1 MANKKIPGKSK
12 TRQTTVDQGEGLSPS
27 TVVDES
33 QLSDAGEPPPDEE
46 PPPEVIPV
54 GDDLPIDDKPPL
66 GDEPAQD
73 QESEGYVAE
82 REALRVLHE
91 RITELGFDSVFE
103 VVRDGPAEVRAKIL
117 SRTPQIMDPMQ
128 EDELFDQAQARAAGL
143 TRLYA
148 QLCARSEPAL
158 QALAKLEPPESPEDH
173 TWVHRSIGGSGNY
186 EDWFKQTSAA
196 GFAHPDSVGSL
207 FSPASYLTDL
217 YRAAKPLHPSTSGL
231 QLNLRRPDLGPL
243 LLSDAN
249 LNEEV
254 STLALTLE
262 VLEAG
267 VTGDVDELLR
277 TSVYPMNLPYNHA
290 SEQILQGMAA
300 RKSSPAELWSVLGDF
315 EGQALRHDANLS
327 SWATRMPA
335 NYAWDA
341 LGMSPELLKI
351 CTEPQNTHA
360 PDVMKYFGLTSL
372 NQVEYGSNF
381 KAALQLPLDTILTVL
396 GAGPFYDV
404 SNPGISGIKVNPEQ
418 LFTIACTT
426 SVENSSFTNILTNP
440 WISTGGSNQLVLHF
454 GSTRI
459 EGNDGKVGWIAQ
471 VGDIPARVTEQVL
484 TEATVPVLAPDRY
497 VTAYLYITLEQ
508 YLANP
513 VPIYIK
519 GINVDYPEVVIP
531 LSDALELSMI
541 YVPKIAPPQTYGAR
555 YINGWV
561 DGTTN
566 PPKPMYWYIGAGLGQ
581 PASKPPNSPSTSG
594 LYNRNGR
601 GFERLNRLVRLQ
613 RHVKVLSF
621 EELDWLIS
629 QASDII
635 SAHPLTQSLQALAVY
650 LPLRQRYGMTVDSFA
665 ACLGSLNTFH
675 GAGKLSFY
683 TTLFGDVNLIGQ
695 ANVDFQQATQ
705 DQSSLNARARLCQG
719 LKIDDATLIVL
730 AQFLPAIGANKV
742 LPVLGLEQIS
752 ALYRLVAIPRLFGLS
767 VVEALH
773 FWDVLAEPDAIVQAL
788 AQPRPNQIALGVLIR
803 TGYLVDWMHSAELN
817 PAQLMALTSRRYPVQ
832 STPELQVFI
841 ANIYSTLTGRA
852 VVEAARQA
860 TEDAVLRAQLARHIG
875 AEFNLKPNIATAA
888 LVWVDAVAAAMAPS
902 LQGYNLMSF
911 WADIERVGLGT
922 VTLDALPQAVQY
934 AYLMR
939 QFAQVCHWAQLGEQD
954 LDVLLPASAAI
965 PSALTGELNPP
976 ILTLQLLLL
985 LSRYRKWQ
993 RILVAEVAEARKLLQ
1008 RAAAQDPA
1016 LTVSVAAQQISDLH
1030 GWDLTQTLVLMN
1042 ASVPRSF
1049 AALLPLLQRMK
1060 LSQRLG
1066 LSPTD
1071 LLWVAKLTEPATVSQ
1086 ETLAVIAAK
1095 VIAAAHG

>member
-1 MANKKIPGKSK
+1 MAIKKTPGKSK
-12 TRQTTVDQGEGLSPS
+12 TRQATVDLGDGQSPS

-33 QLSDAGEPPPDEE
+33 QLSEAGEPPPDEE

-54 GDDLPIDDKPPL
+54 GEDPPIDDKPPI
-66 GDEPAQD
+66 GDELPED
-73 QESEGYVAE
+73 QESEGYAAE
-82 REALRVLHE
+82 REALQVLHAQ
-91 RITELGFDSVFE
+91 ITELGFESVFE
-103 VVRDGPAEVRAKIL
+103 VVREGPAQVRAKIL

-128 EDELFDQAQARAAGL
+128 VDELFDQAQARAAGL

-158 QALAKLEPPESPEDH
+158 QALAKLEPPEDPS
-173 TWVHRSIGGSGNY
+173 WVHRSIGGSGNY
-186 EDWFKQTSAA
+186 EAWFKQTSAA

-231 QLNLRRPDLGPL
+231 RLNRRRPDLGPL
-243 LLSDAN
+243 LLNDAN
-249 LNEEV
+249 LNEEI

-262 VLEAG
+262 VLETG

-277 TSVYPMNLPYNHA
+277 TTVYPMNLPYNHA

-300 RKSSPAELWSVLGDF
+300 RKSSPSELWSVLGDF
-315 EGQALRHDANLS
+315 EGQALRHDTNLS

-335 NYAWDA
+335 NYARDA
-341 LGMSPELLKI
+341 LGMSPELLI
-351 CTEPQNTHA
+351 ILTQPSRAGNYNNFRPYYGLAPNTHMFTEQ
-360 PDVMKYFGLTSL
+360 DLG
-372 NQVEYGSNF
+372 N
-381 KAALQLPLDTILTVL
+381 ALKLPTDTILATL

-404 SNPGISGIKVNPEQ
+404 LAYDVVLSPNPQQTLSVIYNDPSGV
-418 LFTIACTT
+418 
-426 SVENSSFTNILTNP
+426 SSFNTTLTDVS
-440 WISTGGSNQLVLHF
+440 IIVSASNGPSLSFTPVFNSGLEEDANF
-454 GSTRI
+454 TLR
-459 EGNDGKVGWIAQ
+459 EGDTSSA
-471 VGDIPARVTEQVL
+471 
-484 TEATVPVLAPDRY
+484 VPVNLPAQINEAERARQIIGFSMN
-497 VTAYLYITLEQ
+497 VAEYLL
-508 YLANP
+508 NP
-513 VPIYIK
+513 VPIRVVAIASRDPNK
-519 GINVDYPEVVIP
+519 RGESSPVDILIDFKQFIV
-531 LSDALELSMI
+531 S
-541 YVPKIAPPQTYGAR
+541 PQTYGAR
-555 YINGWV
+555 YINGWT
-561 DGTTN
+561 GTGDTL
-566 PPKPMYWYIGAGLGQ
+566 KPLYWYIGAALGH
-581 PASKPPNSPSTSG
+581 PVPSPVNNPTGSKMF
-594 LYNRNGR
+594 NRSNG
-601 GFERLNRLVRLQ
+601 GWERLNRVIRLQ
-613 RHVKVLSF
+613 RHVKQLSF

-629 QASDII
+629 QACADI
-635 SAHPLTQSLQALAVY
+635 SVYPLTQPLQALAVY

-675 GAGKLSFY
+675 GAGKSSFY
-683 TTLFGDVNLIGQ
+683 TTLFGDVDLIGVT
-695 ANVDFQQATQ
+695 NVDFQQATLHKP
-705 DQSSLNARARLCQG
+705 SLSARARLCQG

-752 ALYRLVAIPRLFGLS
+752 ALYRLVAIPRVFGLS

-773 FWDVLAEPDAIVQAL
+773 FWDVLAAPDAIVRAL

-817 PAQLMALTSRRYPVQ
+817 PPQLMALTSRRYPVQ

-888 LVWVDAVAAAMAPS
+888 LVWVDAVAAAMAPT
-902 LQGYNLMSF
+902 LQGYNLLSF
-911 WADIERVGLGT
+911 WADIQRVGLGT
-922 VTLDALPQAVQY
+922 VTLDALPRAVQY

-954 LDVLLPASAAI
+954 LDVLLPAGATI
-965 PSALTGELNPP
+965 PSALTGELSPP
-976 ILTLQLLLL
+976 TLTLQLLLL

-993 RILVAEVAEARKLLQ
+993 RVLVAEVAEARKFLL
-1008 RAAAQDPA
+1008 RAAAKDPA
-1016 LTVSVAAQQISDLH
+1016 LTLSVAAQQISDLH

-1049 AALLPLLQRMK
+1049 AALLPLLQKMQ

-1071 LLWVAKLTEPATVSQ
+1071 LSWVAKLTETAVVDQATL
-1086 ETLAVIAAK
+1086 TVIAAK

>member
-12 TRQTTVDQGEGLSPS
+12 TRQTTVDLGDGLPPS
-27 TVVDES
+27 TVMDES
-33 QLSDAGEPPPDEE
+33 QLSEAGEPPPDEE

-54 GDDLPIDDKPPL
+54 GDDPPIDDKPPV
-66 GDEPAQD
+66 GDDPAQD

-82 REALRVLHE
+82 REVLRVLHE

-158 QALAKLEPPESPEDH
+158 QALAKLEPPESPEAH

-335 NYAWDA
+335 NYARDA
-341 LGMSPELLKI
+341 LGMSPQLLKI
-351 CTEPQNTHA
+351 CTEPQNTDA

-404 SNPGISGIKVNPEQ
+404 LAYDVVLRINPQQTLSVIYNDPDGALSFNITLTDVSIRIS
-418 LFTIACTT
+418 
-426 SVENSSFTNILTNP
+426 ENNIPLLSFTPVFNSGVEENTSFNLRIGDASSAVQVNLP
-440 WISTGGSNQLVLHF
+440 AQLSEVKF
-454 GSTRI
+454 GRHEYSLPMTM
-459 EGNDGKVGWIAQ
+459 ED
-471 VGDIPARVTEQVL
+471 
-484 TEATVPVLAPDRY
+484 
-497 VTAYLYITLEQ
+497 YLL
-508 YLANP
+508 NP
-513 VPIYIK
+513 VPVRVVAISRIDPNKK
-519 GINVDYPEVVIP
+519 GESSPVDILIDFKEFIV
-531 LSDALELSMI
+531 S
-541 YVPKIAPPQTYGAR
+541 PQTYGAR

-705 DQSSLNARARLCQG
+705 DQPSLNARARLCQG

-860 TEDAVLRAQLARHIG
+860 TEDAVLRTQLARHIG

-993 RILVAEVAEARKLLQ
+993 RILVAEVAEARKFLQ

>member
-12 TRQTTVDQGEGLSPS
+12 TRQTTVDLGDGLSPS

-33 QLSDAGEPPPDEE
+33 QLSEAGEPPPDEE
-46 PPPEVIPV
+46 PPPEVIPI
-54 GDDLPIDDKPPL
+54 GDDPPIDDKPPL
-66 GDEPAQD
+66 GDDPAQD

-158 QALAKLEPPESPEDH
+158 QALAKLEPPESPEAP
-173 TWVHRSIGGSGNY
+173 TWVLRSIGGSGNY
-186 EDWFKQTSAA
+186 EAWFKQTSAA

-335 NYAWDA
+335 NYARDA
-341 LGMSPELLKI
+341 LGMSPQLLI
-351 CTEPQNTHA
+351 ILTQPSRAGSYNNFSPYYGLAPNTFMYTEQDLGN
-360 PDVMKYFGLTSL
+360 
-372 NQVEYGSNF
+372 
-381 KAALQLPLDTILTVL
+381 ALKLPTDTILAAL
-396 GAGPFYDV
+396 GAGPFYDASDRSSTLPSIV
-404 SNPGISGIKVNPEQ
+404 SSQ
-418 LFTIACTT
+418 
-426 SVENSSFTNILTNP
+426 S
-440 WISTGGSNQLVLHF
+440 
-454 GSTRI
+454 
-459 EGNDGKVGWIAQ
+459 
-471 VGDIPARVTEQVL
+471 
-484 TEATVPVLAPDRY
+484 
-497 VTAYLYITLEQ
+497 
-508 YLANP
+508 
-513 VPIYIK
+513 
-519 GINVDYPEVVIP
+519 
-531 LSDALELSMI
+531 
-541 YVPKIAPPQTYGAR
+541 YGAR
-555 YINGWV
+555 YINGWTGSG
-561 DGTTN
+561 DTL
-566 PPKPMYWYIGAGLGQ
+566 KPLYWYIGAALGH
-581 PASKPPNSPSTSG
+581 PVPSPVNTPTGSKIF
-594 LYNRNGR
+594 NRSNG
-601 GFERLNRLVRLQ
+601 GWERLNRVIRLQ
-613 RHVKVLSF
+613 RHVKQLSF

-629 QASDII
+629 QACADVSVY
-635 SAHPLTQSLQALAVY
+635 PLTQQLQALAVY

-683 TTLFGDVNLIGQ
+683 TTLFGDVNLIGL

-705 DQSSLNARARLCQG
+705 DQPSLNARARLCQG

-730 AQFLPAIGANKV
+730 AQFLPAMTANKV

-888 LVWVDAVAAAMAPS
+888 LVWVDAVAAAMAPT
-902 LQGYNLMSF
+902 LQGYNLLSF
-911 WADIERVGLGT
+911 WADIERVGLDT
-922 VTLDALPQAVQY
+922 VPLDALPQAVQY

-954 LDVLLPASAAI
+954 LDVLLPADAAI
-965 PSALTGELNPP
+965 PSALTGELSPP
-976 ILTLQLLLL
+976 TLTLQLLLL

-993 RILVAEVAEARKLLQ
+993 RVLVAEVAEARKFLL

-1016 LTVSVAAQQISDLH
+1016 LTPSVAAQQISDLH

-1049 AALLPLLQRMK
+1049 AALLPLLQKMQ

-1071 LLWVAKLTEPATVSQ
+1071 LSWVAKLTETAVVDQATL
-1086 ETLAVIAAK
+1086 TVIAAK